1 MSVAA
6 LAVATGGIFGLAA
19 PGLAAGGV
27 AFASSGCDS
36 WVNPSG
42 GSWNVATNWSTR
54 SVPGSLDNACITMA
68 GNYTVTIAR
77 GIAGASSLTLG
88 SAGGNT
94 TQVLLVEGI
103 PDPKSRQPDDAG
115 VSVPNGGTINSTG
128 ELVLDSQAG
137 GGSAYWTSNSGV
149 KPLVN
154 DGSIVTQVEGGPRSV
169 SGVAVN
175 LDAFRANLVNNGTV
189 TVRSGELLMDSG
201 YTTTNEGTFTT
212 GPAAV
217 PGLEVSAE
225 NASFVNDRTVT
236 NDGDITSGGI
246 WSQNGGRVTGHAVII
261 TGSLE
266 DAGAASSIGR
276 FDLLGDVDVSGT
288 IAAGE
293 TVNVQAVAGRG
304 AIAVVSSGLTNKGT
318 VVLDSQAGGG
328 VATLTANS
336 SREPLVNDGSI
347 VTQVEGTK
355 YDALEANLVNNGTV
369 TLRSG
374 ELLQDGNTTTTND
387 GDIILEVPGR
397 FDLTSGNDVFNQE
410 PHGTLTFDI
419 SGASRFGRLNVS
431 GGATLNLTGGTA
443 SPVLLGGFAPA
454 VGASF
459 DVITG
464 PHEAGRFTTVSN
476 GFRGDYSDPA
486 FVALVRG

>member
-1 MSVAA
+1 MAASSV
-6 LAVATGGIFGLAA
+6 VVE
-19 PGLAAGGV
+19 GV

-42 GSWNVATNWSTR
+42 GSWNVATNWSTG
-54 SVPGSLDNACITMA
+54 SVPGPLDNACITMA
-68 GNYTVTIAR
+68 GNYTVTIAG

-88 SAGGNT
+88 SAGGST

-103 PDPKSRQPDDAG
+103 PDPKSHQPDGAAL
-115 VSVPNGGTINSTG
+115 SVPNGGSIASTG

-137 GGSAYWTSNSGV
+137 GGIAYWTSNSGV

-154 DGSIVTQVEGGPRSV
+154 YGSIVTQVEGGPRSV

-175 LDAFRANLVNNGTV
+175 LDAFRANLVNKGTF

-201 YTTTNEGTFTT
+201 YATTNEGTFTT

-217 PGLEVSAE
+217 PGLEVTAG
-225 NASFVNDRTVT
+225 NASFVNDRKVT
-236 NDGDITSGGI
+236 NDGEISSGGM
-246 WSQNGGRVTGHAVII
+246 WSQNGGSVAGHPVVI
-261 TGSLE
+261 TGSLG
-266 DAGAASSIGR
+266 DDGAAGSIGR
-276 FDLLGDVDVSGT
+276 FDLLGDVGVSGT

-293 TVNVQAVAGRG
+293 TVNVQAVTLRG
-304 AIAVVSSGLTNKGT
+304 AIAVVSSGLTNDGT

-328 VATLTANS
+328 VAALTANS
-336 SREPLVNDGSI
+336 SGKPVVNNGSI

-355 YDALEANLVNNGTV
+355 YDALEANLVNKGTV
-369 TLRSG
+369 TVRSG

-387 GDIILEVPGR
+387 GDISVDVLGH
-397 FDLTSGNDVFNQE
+397 FDLISGNDVFNQE
-410 PHGTLTFDI
+410 PHGTLAFDI
-419 SGASRFGRLNVS
+419 SGTSRFGRLNVS
-431 GGATLNLTGGTA
+431 GGATLNLSGGTA
-443 SPVLLGGFAPA
+443 RPVLLGGFAPA

-464 PHEAGRFTTVSN
+464 PHGAGRFATVSN
-476 GFRGDYSDPA
+476 GFRSDYSNAA